1 MILKMRSLDVDAF
14 SYWFDHAFCFTMLFM
29 KPMTLTQGN
38 IIKALV
44 VFALPLMAGNLL
56 QQLYNV
62 VDTMIVGQFLG
73 ENPLAAVGSSY
84 TLMTFLT
91 SILLGLSMGSGAMLS
106 IRYGQKNDSQFHKD
120 INASFLIIASMT
132 VVLTIIVYALLDW
145 ILLWMN
151 VPDNVLLYMRDYL
164 FYIFAG
170 LGGVFLYN
178 YYACVLRAIG
188 NSVTP
193 LIFLA
198 ISAVLNIGLDL
209 LLVVVIPMG
218 VAGAAIAT
226 SISQWVSGIG
236 LWLYQ
241 RYRYPILRLDFTH
254 RINGFTIKEIFNA
267 SFLTCLQQSVM
278 NLGILMV
285 QGLINSFGSV
295 VMAGYAAAVKI
306 DSFAYMP
313 VQDFGNAFS
322 TFVAQNYGA
331 GKEDRIHKGIR
342 YALIL
347 SFGFSIIVGS
357 IVVLGAPQ
365 LLTLFIPAQNVAA
378 IQAGASYLQIV
389 GCFYCGIAALFLL
402 YGIYR
407 AIEMPAMSLVLTI
420 ISLGSRVVLAYYLA
434 GLPQFGANGIW
445 WAVPIGWI
453 LADIVGVGAYVI
465 IFGKRM
471 HAKLESMRPMAR

>member
-1 MILKMRSLDVDAF
+1 MKMRSLDVDAF
-14 SYWFDHAFCFTMLFM
+14 SYWFNHGFCFTMLVV
-29 KPMTLTQGN
+29 KPITLTHGS

-44 VFALPLMAGNLL
+44 IFALPLMAGNLL

-91 SILLGLSMGSGAMLS
+91 SIILGLSMGSGAMLS
-106 IRYGQKNDSQFHKD
+106 IRYGQKNVSQFHKD
-120 INASFLIIASMT
+120 INASFVIIALIT
-132 VVLTIIVYALLDW
+132 LVLTIVVYGLLDE
-145 ILLWMN
+145 ILIWMN
-151 VPDNVLLYMRDYL
+151 VPNNVVSYMRDYL

-178 YYACVLRAIG
+178 YYASVLRAVG
-188 NSVTP
+188 NSVAP

-198 ISAVLNIGLDL
+198 LSAILNIGLDL

-241 RYRYPILRLDFTH
+241 RYRYPILRLDFSYP
-254 RINGFTIKEIFNA
+254 INGFTIKEIFNA

-278 NLGILMV
+278 NLGILLV

-331 GKEDRIHKGIR
+331 GKGERIRKGIR
-342 YALIL
+342 YALMLDI
-347 SFGFSIIVGS
+347 GFSIAVGL
-357 IVVLGAPQ
+357 IVVIGSSS
-365 LLTLFIPAQNVAA
+365 LLTLFIPADNVAA
-378 IQAGASYLQIV
+378 IQAGVSYLQIV

-407 AIEMPAMSLVLTI
+407 AIEIPWMSLVLTI
-420 ISLGSRVVLAYYLA
+420 LSLGTRVLLAYYLA

-453 LADIVGVGAYVI
+453 LADVVGVGAYVI

-471 HAKLESMRPMAR
+471 HAKLESMRQMAR

>member
-1 MILKMRSLDVDAF
+1 MMK
-14 SYWFDHAFCFTMLFM
+14 TM
-29 KPMTLTQGN
+29 KLTDGN
-38 IIKALV
+38 IVKSLIL
-44 VFALPLMAGNLL
+44 FSLPLMAGNLL

-73 ENPLAAVGSSY
+73 NDPLAAVGSSY

-106 IRYGQKNDSQFHKD
+106 IRYGQKNESQFHKD
-120 INASFLIIASMT
+120 INASFLIIAIITM
-132 VVLTIIVYALLDW
+132 VLTIVVYGLLDH
-145 ILLWMN
+145 ILIWMN
-151 VPDNVLLYMRDYL
+151 VPDNVTLYMHDYL

-178 YYACVLRAIG
+178 YYACTLRAIG
-188 NSVTP
+188 NSVIP
-193 LIFLA
+193 LVFLA
-198 ISAVLNIGLDL
+198 VSALLNIGLDL
-209 LLVVVIPMG
+209 LFVVVIPLG
-218 VAGAAIAT
+218 VSGAAIAT

-241 RYRYPILRLDFTH
+241 HHRYPFLRLNFTYS
-254 RINGFTIKEIFNA
+254 INGFTIKEIFNA

-285 QGLINSFGSV
+285 QGLINSFGSI

-331 GKEDRIHKGIR
+331 GKYDRIKKGIR
-342 YALIL
+342 YAVLL
-347 SFGFSIIVGS
+347 SFGFA
-357 IVVLGAPQ
+357 IVVGLIVIFAAQP
-365 LLTLFIPAQNVAA
+365 LLKLFISSDNGAA
-378 IQAGASYLQIV
+378 ITAGASYLHIV
-389 GCFYCGIAALFLL
+389 GAFYCGIAALFLL

-407 AIEMPAMSLVLTI
+407 AIEYPWMSLVLTI
-420 ISLGSRVVLAYYLA
+420 ISLGTRVILAYYLA

-445 WAVPIGWI
+445 WAVPIGWV
-453 LADIVGVGAYVI
+453 LADSVGVGSYVLC
-465 IFGKRM
+465 FSKRLERLSNRM
-471 HAKLESMRPMAR
+471 HD

>member
-1 MILKMRSLDVDAF
+1 MMK
-14 SYWFDHAFCFTMLFM
+14 TM
-29 KPMTLTQGN
+29 KLTDGN
-38 IIKALV
+38 IVKSLIL
-44 VFALPLMAGNLL
+44 FSLPLMAGNLL

-73 ENPLAAVGSSY
+73 NDPLAAVGSSY

-91 SILLGLSMGSGAMLS
+91 SILLGLSMGSGAMVS
-106 IRYGQKNDSQFHKD
+106 IRYGQKNESQFHKD
-120 INASFLIIASMT
+120 INASFLIIAIITM
-132 VVLTIIVYALLDW
+132 VLTIVVYGLLDH
-145 ILLWMN
+145 ILIWMN
-151 VPDNVLLYMRDYL
+151 VPDNVTLYMHDYL

-178 YYACVLRAIG
+178 YYACTLRAIG
-188 NSVTP
+188 NSVIP
-193 LIFLA
+193 LVFLA
-198 ISAVLNIGLDL
+198 VSALLNIGLDL
-209 LLVVVIPMG
+209 LFVVVIPLG
-218 VAGAAIAT
+218 VSGAAIAT

-241 RYRYPILRLDFTH
+241 HHRYPFLRLNFTYS
-254 RINGFTIKEIFNA
+254 INGFTIKEIFNA

-285 QGLINSFGSV
+285 QGLINSFGSI

-331 GKEDRIHKGIR
+331 GKYDRIKKGIR
-342 YALIL
+342 YAVLL
-347 SFGFSIIVGS
+347 SFGFAIIVGL
-357 IVVLGAPQ
+357 IVIFAAQP
-365 LLTLFIPAQNVAA
+365 LLQLFISSDNGAA
-378 IQAGASYLQIV
+378 ITAGASYLHIV
-389 GCFYCGIAALFLL
+389 GAFYCGIAALFLL

-407 AIEMPAMSLVLTI
+407 AIELPWMSLVLTI
-420 ISLGSRVVLAYYLA
+420 ISLGTRVILAYYLA

-453 LADIVGVGAYVI
+453 LADSVGVGLYVLC
-465 IFGKRM
+465 FSKRLERLSNRM
-471 HAKLESMRPMAR
+471 HD